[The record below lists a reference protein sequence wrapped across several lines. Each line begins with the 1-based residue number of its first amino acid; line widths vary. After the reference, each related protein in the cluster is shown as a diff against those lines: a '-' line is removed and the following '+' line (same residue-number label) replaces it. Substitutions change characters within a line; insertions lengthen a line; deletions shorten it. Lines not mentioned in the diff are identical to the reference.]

1 MIQMDQDLGR
11 QPAYGGV
18 VGTRSSSR
26 RSRRLARASAIAAA
40 LALVLVS
47 GASAAAPPACCATAS
62 RPPVELVAVD
72 CCAPAAGDTCPE
84 CPRMASA
91 AASASASLT
100 SSDTARAGSSAAA
113 LSDGTPLFS
122 RSIRSQAEKPAPFSG
137 GPPGLRAIP
146 PLRI

>member
-1 MIQMDQDLGR
+1 MMRLDQDCGR
-11 QPAYGGV
+11 QQAYGGP

-47 GASAAAPPACCATAS
+47 GASAAALPACCAPAE

-72 CCAPAAGDTCPE
+72 CCAPAAGEACPE
-84 CPRMASA
+84 CPQMASSA
-91 AASASASLT
+91 APGPASLT
-100 SSDTARAGSSAAA
+100 ALDTARAGSEAAA
-113 LSDGTPLFS
+113 LSDGAPFFS